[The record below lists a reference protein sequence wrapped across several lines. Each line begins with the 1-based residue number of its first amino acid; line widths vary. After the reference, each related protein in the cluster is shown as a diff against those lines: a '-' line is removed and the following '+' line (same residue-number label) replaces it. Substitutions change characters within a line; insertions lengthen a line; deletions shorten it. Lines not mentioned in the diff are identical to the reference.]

1 METKSLGVML
11 STLCL
16 IALMPQIV
24 SAQSGILHKRVPSAS
39 IALPSSANISKPL
52 QVHGKPDAIKAPV
65 AANPS
70 LPSTGDDLVHALPV
84 NVPKIAKSKSLG
96 SQQKT
101 HGINARTLRTRIP
114 QGLERAASTP
124 AQSSKSLTKAFEVT
138 QKNGQTPS
146 LSRGP
151 KQGIP
156 QGLERAAST
165 PAQSSKGLT
174 KTFEVT
180 QKNGQTPSPSRRPKQ
195 GIPSAVRSVGRT
207 PSAQQPTWTERF
219 RFSWPWKTK

>member
-1 METKSLGVML
+1 MKTKSLGVML

-16 IALMPQIV
+16 VALMPQIV

-39 IALPSSANISKPL
+39 MALPSSANISKPL
-52 QVHGKPDAIKAPV
+52 QVHGKPDAIKVPV

-84 NVPKIAKSKSLG
+84 NVPKMAKSKGLG

-101 HGINARTLRTRIP
+101 RGINARTLRTRIP

-124 AQSSKSLTKAFEVT
+124 AQSSKGLTKAFEVT

-146 LSRGP
+146 PSRG
-151 KQGIP
+151 
-156 QGLERAAST
+156 
-165 PAQSSKGLT
+165 
-174 KTFEVT
+174 
-180 QKNGQTPSPSRRPKQ
+180 PKQ